1 MSRARYPFF
10 FILAVV
16 LLTGSTLIA
25 YGRIGGAAS
34 KRSSV
39 VQGPW
44 PGDSTVE
51 TPPRTIPTRAD
62 YEQYSASDKAWREL
76 NARQYTIAELRAR
89 GDGRRTE
96 RDALEDRV
104 YIMTKRGNEAG
115 AVRELERWIARHPR
129 DKSAL
134 LTLARMLREDGRI
147 EASVAR
153 YRQLL
158 ALEGQ

>member
-1 MSRARYPFF
+1 MMSRVRYPLF

-25 YGRIGGAAS
+25 YGRIGATAS
-34 KRSSV
+34 NRPSAS
-39 VQGPW
+39 QSPW
-44 PGDSTVE
+44 PGDTTVE
-51 TPPRTIPTRAD
+51 TPPRVIPTQAD
-62 YEQYSASDKAWREL
+62 YDRYSAADKIWRDQ

-89 GDGRRTE
+89 GDGRRSE

-104 YIMTKRGNEAG
+104 YIMQKRGNGAG
-115 AVRELERWIARHPR
+115 AVRELERWVARHPR

-134 LTLARMLREDGRI
+134 LTLARMLREDGRT

-158 ALEGQ
+158 SLE